1 MKKTLILL
9 TAFSLLSCGTMK
21 KSIDKEETKTEIKT
35 ESNSVLDYEKESYT
49 LEPAILDKPILISN
63 KDGTYKEFHNTI
75 IKYVKDK
82 GTETKN
88 EVAEVK
94 QETETFN
101 KDVER
106 DNTTLF
112 LGIAGIVCFLFLLIF
127 VIALWW
133 ISKQVKSIKLT
144 KDIL

>member
-21 KSIDKEETKTEIKT
+21 KNIDKEETETEIKT

-49 LEPAILDKPILISN
+49 LEPVNLERPILV
-63 KDGTYKEFHNTI
+63 GGKEYHNTKI
-75 IKYVKDK
+75 IYAKDK
-82 GTETKN
+82 GTETKQ

-94 QETETFN
+94 QETETLH
-101 KDVER
+101 KEVER

-112 LGIAGIVCFLFLLIF
+112 LGIAGVICFFLFIIVL
-127 VIALWW
+127 VILWY
-133 ISKQVKSIKLT
+133 INKKLT
-144 KDIL
+144 I

>member
-21 KSIDKEETKTEIKT
+21 KSIDKEETETEIKT

-49 LEPAILDKPILISN
+49 LEPVNLERPILV
-63 KDGTYKEFHNTI
+63 GGKEYHNTKI
-75 IKYVKDK
+75 IYAKDK
-82 GTETKN
+82 GTETKQ

-94 QETETFN
+94 QETETLH
-101 KDVER
+101 KEIER

-112 LGIAGIVCFLFLLIF
+112 LGIAGAICFFLFLIVL
-127 VIALWW
+127 VILWY
-133 ISKQVKSIKLT
+133 INKKLT
-144 KDIL
+144 I

>member
-21 KSIDKEETKTEIKT
+21 KSIDKEETETEIKT

-49 LEPAILDKPILISN
+49 LEPAFLDKPILISN

-75 IKYVKDK
+75 IKYEKDK
-82 GTETKN
+82 GTETKK

-94 QETETFN
+94 QETETLN
-101 KDVER
+101 KEVER

-112 LGIAGIVCFLFLLIF
+112 LGIAGVICFFLFLIVL
-127 VIALWW
+127 VILWY
-133 ISKQVKSIKLT
+133 INKKLT
-144 KDIL
+144 I

>member
-21 KSIDKEETKTEIKT
+21 KSIDKEETETEIKT

-49 LEPAILDKPILISN
+49 LEPVNLDRPILV
-63 KDGTYKEFHNTI
+63 GGKEYHNAKI
-75 IKYVKDK
+75 IYVKDK
-82 GTETKN
+82 GTETKQ

-94 QETETFN
+94 KETETLN
-101 KDVER
+101 KEVER

-112 LGIAGIVCFLFLLIF
+112 LGIAGVICFFLFLIVL
-127 VIALWW
+127 VILWY
-133 ISKQVKSIKLT
+133 INKKLT
-144 KDIL
+144 I